1 MSQILPLGEY
11 VLVEAIQEE
20 MLTASGIVLPDTGK
34 DKPGSGKVLVL
45 WPGRM
50 TDEGQ
55 LVPIGDIAVGD
66 VVFFAK
72 YSPEEIEIDSK
83 KYLLVKYSSIFAKK
97 TA

>member
-1 MSQILPLGEY
+1 
-11 VLVEAIQEE
+11 
-20 MLTASGIVLPDTGK
+20 
-34 DKPGSGKVLVL
+34 
-45 WPGRM
+45 M